1 MAETA
6 APRKRAP
13 ARAPKRIVTPKDV
26 LEVANDV
33 STNVLVERAQEM
45 RTIILGVLAGV
56 NVNMLGPGGTAKS
69 LGLREFAKR
78 ITGAKYFE
86 KAVHPM
92 MPADAVIGGYDM
104 ERFAKEG
111 VFARKIEGYL
121 PDAHIGFVD
130 EITRANGPTQ
140 DALLPLF
147 NTEERNYEHNGG
159 MKRSN
164 LRCFLTGANFMPDPE
179 DPRAGAFIDRFTLML
194 QVDYVKSDESFQEML
209 ERHHARRL
217 REAGLSADKY
227 KPTTMSLD
235 QLDAAQAEV
244 NLVALTAD
252 FKEKYAEVR
261 RKCREEGLTV
271 SDRRWMELG
280 RVSRASAWLAGRDFL
295 IPEDIAAVEQGLWR
309 DVDDIPIAHKLV
321 LPFHGRFEREA
332 RNKQQE
338 AAEPLAEWQAIKPLV
353 EGTPPNKDLEQSL
366 LTRAIN
372 TSRKIK
378 DVKGRVD
385 KLLKE
390 AEREKKDAAGLRDLG
405 NELAGVLKWF
415 EETTCPTD
423 VRSLTHDLRGRTW
436 RVLAAPR

>member
-1 MAETA
+1 MADTA

-13 ARAPKRIVTPKDV
+13 ARATKRIVTPQQV
-26 LEVANDV
+26 LDVANDV
-33 STNVLVERAQEM
+33 SVNVLVERAQEM
-45 RTIILGVLAGV
+45 RTIVLGALAGV
-56 NVNMLGPGGTAKS
+56 NIHQLGPGGTAKS

-78 ITGAKYFE
+78 IDGARYFE

-92 MPADAVIGGYDM
+92 MPADALVGGYDM
-104 ERFAKEG
+104 ERYAKEG
-111 VFARKIEGYL
+111 VFARKVEGYL
-121 PDAHIGFVD
+121 PTAHVGFVD
-130 EITRANGPTQ
+130 EVTRANGPTQ
-140 DALLPLF
+140 DALLPIF
-147 NTEERNYEHNGG
+147 NTEERAYEANGG
-159 MKRSN
+159 MKTAD
-164 LRCFLTGANFMPDPE
+164 LRVFVTASNFMPDPE
-179 DPRAGAFIDRFTLML
+179 DPRAGAFIDRFTLMM
-194 QVDYVKSDESFQEML
+194 QVDYVKADDSFMEML
-209 ERHHARRL
+209 ERHHARRM
-217 REAGLSADKY
+217 RERGLSADKY
-227 KPTTMSLD
+227 KPTTITLE

-261 RKCREEGLTV
+261 RKSRDEGLTV

-309 DVDDIPIAHKLV
+309 DPDDIPIAHKLV

-353 EGTPPNKDLEQSL
+353 EGTPPNKDLEQAV

-378 DVKGRVD
+378 DVKGRTD

-390 AEREKKDAAGLRDLG
+390 ADREKRDAAGLRDLS
-405 NELAGVLKWF
+405 NELEGVLKWF
-415 EETTCPTD
+415 ED
-423 VRSLTHDLRGRTW
+423 NDL
-436 RVLAAPR
+436 PH